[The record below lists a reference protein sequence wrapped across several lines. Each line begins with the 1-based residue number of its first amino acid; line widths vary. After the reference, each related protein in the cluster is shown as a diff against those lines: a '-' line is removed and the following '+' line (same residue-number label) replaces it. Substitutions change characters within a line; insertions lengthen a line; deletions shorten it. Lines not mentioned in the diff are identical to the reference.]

1 MIKSLYYVLCIY
13 GCSLLILCSSSDG
26 GLMYQCAVRELLI
39 INYFLVHNYTEL
51 TTKLMHTI
59 KLS

>member
-39 INYFLVHNYTEL
+39 INYFLVHKIEVESLISSTQVL
-51 TTKLMHTI
+51 L
-59 KLS
+59 